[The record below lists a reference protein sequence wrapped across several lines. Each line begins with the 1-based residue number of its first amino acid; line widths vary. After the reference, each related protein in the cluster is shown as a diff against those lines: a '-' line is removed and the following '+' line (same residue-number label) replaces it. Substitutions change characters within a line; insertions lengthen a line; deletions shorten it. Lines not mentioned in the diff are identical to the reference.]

1 MADENVEIRDSDDL
15 LRKNKELES
24 LVQYLRSV
32 IETKDARIADL
43 EHEYRRQ
50 QKASQE

>member
-1 MADENVEIRDSDDL
+1 MDDNIEIRDNEEL

-32 IETKDARIADL
+32 IETKDTRIAEL
-43 EHEYRRQ
+43 E
-50 QKASQE
+50 